1 MATPPDP
8 FGPARLGPV
17 ELRNRI
23 IKAATFEGMSPDN
36 VVSSQL
42 VEFHRRM
49 AGGGVAMTTVSYIA
63 VSRDGMG
70 APNEIYVHDAA
81 AGGLARIAAAVHAEG
96 ARICAQLGHA
106 GAVGTIRKRYLGPS
120 ATRTI
125 AGTKVHPMSR
135 DQIDQVAGEFG
146 RGARMLC
153 DAGFDAIELHFG
165 HHYLVSAFL
174 SPRWN
179 RRTDDYGGP
188 IENRARLAHQILT
201 AVREEVGDSIAVTA
215 KLNMTDGIRG
225 GLEPSESLA
234 AARLL
239 AGTGKL
245 DALQL
250 TGGGSQLNQMF
261 MFRGDPPRKEFA
273 AAFHGTQQLGFRLA
287 GRALF
292 RRYPFEEA
300 YFLPLARDFRKA
312 LTLPLTLL
320 GGISSLQSIQLAM
333 SSGFDFV
340 AMGRALL
347 REPNLIAKMQAGT
360 ADRGTCTHCNKC
372 IPSIYTGTR
381 CVLDHPAPINLTGTE
396 ADRGYAN

>member
-1 MATPPDP
+1 MAPADP
-8 FGPARLGPV
+8 FGPARLGPI

-23 IKAATFEGMSPDN
+23 FKAATFEGMSPAN
-36 VVSSQL
+36 VVSPEL

-49 AGGGVAMTTVSYIA
+49 AGGGVAMTTLSYIA

-70 APNEIYVHDAA
+70 APNEIYIHDAA
-81 AGGLARIAAAVHAEG
+81 ADGLAGIAAAVHAEG
-96 ARICAQLGHA
+96 ARMCAQLGHA

-120 ATRTI
+120 ATRTV
-125 AGTKVHPMSR
+125 AGTKVHAITR
-135 DQIDQVAGEFG
+135 GQLDEVVAEFG
-146 RGARMLC
+146 RGARLLS
-153 DAGFDAIELHFG
+153 DSGFDAIELHFG

-179 RRTDDYGGP
+179 RRTDEYGGS
-188 IENRARLAHQILT
+188 IENRVRVAQLILR
-201 AVREEVGDSIAVTA
+201 AVRAEVGDSIAVIA
-215 KLNMTDGIRG
+215 KMNMTDGVRG
-225 GLEPSESLA
+225 GLEPTESLA

-239 AGTGKL
+239 AATGAL

-273 AAFHGTQQLGFRLA
+273 AALHGAQRFGFRLA

-292 RRYPFEEA
+292 RHYPFEEA
-300 YFLPLARDFRKA
+300 YFLPLAREFRDA
-312 LTLPLTLL
+312 LTLPLIFV
-320 GGISSLQSIQLAM
+320 GGISSLESIRLAM
-333 SSGFDFV
+333 RSGFDFV

-347 REPNLIAKMQAGT
+347 REPELVASFQAGT
-360 ADRGTCTHCNKC
+360 AVQGTCTHCNKC

-381 CVLDHPAPINLTGTE
+381 CVLDFPAPLTIAGTG
-396 ADRGYAN
+396 AKPR

>member
-1 MATPPDP
+1 MITADP

-23 IKAATFEGMSPDN
+23 LKAATFEGMSPGN
-36 VVSSQL
+36 VVSPEL

-70 APNEIYVHDAA
+70 APNEIYIRDAA
-81 AGGLARIAAAVHAEG
+81 ADGLASIATAVHAEG

-125 AGTKVHPMSR
+125 AGTKVHAISR
-135 DQIDQVAGEFG
+135 DQLDEVVADFG
-146 RGARMLC
+146 RGARMLA
-153 DAGFDAIELHFG
+153 DAGFDAVELHFG
-165 HHYLVSAFL
+165 HHYLISAFL

-179 RRTDDYGGP
+179 RRTDEYGGSV
-188 IENRARLAHQILT
+188 ENRARLAQRVLL
-201 AVREEVGDSIAVTA
+201 AVRAEVGDSIAVTA
-215 KLNMTDGIRG
+215 KLNMTDGVRG
-225 GLEPSESLA
+225 GLQPPDSLA
-234 AARLL
+234 AARMLE
-239 AGTGKL
+239 ATGAL

-261 MFRGDPPRKEFA
+261 LFRGNPPRKEFA
-273 AAFHGTQQLGFRLA
+273 ATLHGVPRLGFRLA
-287 GRALF
+287 SRALF
-292 RRYPFEEA
+292 RHYPFEEA
-300 YFLPLARDFRKA
+300 YFLPLARKFRDA
-312 LTLPLTLL
+312 LALPLTLL
-320 GGISSLQSIQLAM
+320 GGISSLESIQLAM
-333 SSGFDFV
+333 RSGFDFV

-347 REPNLIAKMQAGT
+347 REPDLVAKMQAGT
-360 ADRGTCTHCNKC
+360 AVQGTCTHCNKC

-381 CVLDHPAPINLTGTE
+381 CVLDFPAPITITGPGE
-396 ADRGYAN
+396 DPR